1 MTSAEINLL
10 ITIAIVVSLFA
21 CLFRQD
27 IRMTLVIF
35 ALGGAAGFAGQL
47 CLGRELNRYTPNIS
61 LYVWYVSA
69 AVIFAWGTGLS
80 TIWAFHMWLC
90 RVFRFKPNLLAHI
103 FACIPVILVLE
114 AIGSNLIEMKL
125 HDYRRFQ
132 SLAPFMNAMHAP
144 VWLYLYYL
152 FISVAFHYMLERL
165 RMNSFEWMQQVTAR
179 IPEYQFRRGAGTE
192 ISSARGVRFSSAAL
206 ANVAE
211 RGEE

>member
-35 ALGGAAGFAGQL
+35 ALGGALGFAGQL
-47 CLGRELNRYTPNIS
+47 CLGPELNRYTPNIS

-90 RVFRFKPNLLAHI
+90 RVFRFKPNLLAHM

-114 AIGSNLIEMKL
+114 AIGSNLIGMKL
-125 HDYRRFQ
+125 HDYTRFQ

-144 VWLYLYYL
+144 AWLYGYYL
-152 FISVAFHYMLERL
+152 FISVAFHYLLEGL
-165 RMNSFEWMQQVTAR
+165 RMNSFEWLPRVLAR
-179 IPEYQFRRGAGTE
+179 IPEYQFRPGAGAE
-192 ISSARGVRFSSAAL
+192 ISSARRMNLSTRAL